1 MDTIR
6 LIDVAIAIAVV
17 LLISLL
23 AALNFHGCG
32 LDLGRDAM
40 KQEAVN
46 EGHAEWTIDDE
57 GNKGWQ
63 WLPIN
68 EPKTEATTP

>member
-1 MDTIR
+1 MDTR
-6 LIDVAIAIAVV
+6 FMDTLIVIAISCLLLTIVV
-17 LLISLL
+17 LS
-23 AALNFHGCG
+23 FHGCG
-32 LDLGRDAM
+32 LDRGRYAM

-57 GNKGWQ
+57 GIKGWQ
-63 WLPIN
+63 WLPVN